1 VASSKREL
9 TDEQKAGELF
19 NRLARTL
26 QGKPGH
32 IAMTAAVNLAVYGAK
47 GVGIELD
54 RFVEVVRKTWEQT
67 ADPAAR
73 RRG

>member
-1 VASSKREL
+1 M

-19 NRLARTL
+19 NRLALTL

-54 RFVEVVRKTWEQT
+54 RLIEVVRQTWEQT
-67 ADPAAR
+67 AAPAAIH
-73 RRG
+73 RG